1 MIDLRRLRC
10 FVAVAEELHFGR
22 AARRLNMTQP
32 PLSVQIRELEREIG
46 APLLT
51 RTQRRVEL
59 TAAGATLLAE
69 ARRLLAQADAAIERT
84 RRSARGELGHLTI
97 GFVST
102 ADYSLLPPL
111 VRRFRARHPGIGL
124 TLRELTGDR
133 QLEQLAQGGLD
144 LGLMYGPLQASG
156 LVGRTVLRERL
167 IAALPAAHPLAR
179 RRAVAA
185 TALRDDGLILFPRAL
200 APGLYDQAIGICQRA
215 GFAPRIVQE
224 AVQMQ
229 TILGLVAAGLGAA
242 LVPACMALLK
252 RPDVAYL
259 PLAPAGPQV
268 ETIAVWRAGDASPVL
283 VALLREL
290 PGASGSAQLRDAAPR
305 VRRAGA

>member
-22 AARRLNMTQP
+22 AARRLNMSQP

-46 APLLT
+46 APLLA
-51 RTQRRVEL
+51 RTQRHVEL

-69 ARRLLAQADAAIERT
+69 ARRLLAQADLAIERT

-111 VRRFRARHPGIGL
+111 VRRFRARHPDIGL

-133 QLEQLAQGGLD
+133 QLELLARGELD

-156 LVGRTVLRERL
+156 LAGRSVLCERL
-167 IAALPAAHPLAR
+167 IAALPTAHPLAR

-185 TALRDDGLILFPRAL
+185 KALRGEGLILFPRPL
-200 APGLYDQAIGICQRA
+200 APGLYDQAIGVCQRA

-259 PLAPAGPQV
+259 PLAPAGPWV
-268 ETIAVWRAGDASPVL
+268 ETIAVSRADDTSPALTV
-283 VALLREL
+283 LLRHL
-290 PGASGSAQLRDAAPR
+290 PASQLDRQAIS
-305 VRRAGA
+305 G

>member
-22 AARRLNMTQP
+22 AARRLNMSQP
-32 PLSVQIRELEREIG
+32 PLSVQIRELERELG

-59 TAAGATLLAE
+59 TASGATLLGE
-69 ARRLLAQADAAIERT
+69 ARRLLAQAEAAIERT

-111 VRRFRARHPGIGL
+111 VRRFRARHPDIGL

-133 QLEQLAQGGLD
+133 QLALLATGELD
-144 LGLMYGPLQASG
+144 LGLQYGPAQAPDFA
-156 LVGRTVLRERL
+156 VRTVLRERL
-167 IAALPAAHPLAR
+167 IAAVPSAHRLAR
-179 RRAVAA
+179 QRTVAA
-185 TALRDDGLILFPRAL
+185 RALREDGLILFPRAL
-200 APGLYDQAIGICQRA
+200 APGLHDSVIGVCRRA
-215 GFAPRIVQE
+215 GFTPRIVQE

-229 TILGLVAAGLGAA
+229 TILGLVAAGLGIA

-259 PLAPAGPQV
+259 PLAPAGPWV
-268 ETIAVWRAGDASPVL
+268 ETIAVWRAGVASPAL
-283 VALLREL
+283 AALLQAL
-290 PGASGSAQLRDAAPR
+290 PTVTGAAPTA
-305 VRRAGA
+305 RR